1 MDEVDS
7 KEKIDRWCRVSCAGA
22 DGESEGGCFVTEVT
36 AVSNPSRW
44 RIDNVRTEELASLD

>member
-7 KEKIDRWCRVSCAGA
+7 KEKNRPMVSCAGA

-36 AVSNPSRW
+36 AVSNPSR
-44 RIDNVRTEELASLD
+44 

>member
-36 AVSNPSRW
+36 AVSNPSR
-44 RIDNVRTEELASLD
+44 